1 LKFLIVWLTLYMTVI
16 LTSYSKYEIIY
27 TENTVKLIKKKSY
40 SKGYSKAIEHLK
52 AHAKQQGCSL

>member
-1 LKFLIVWLTLYMTVI
+1 MTVI